1 VEGEED
7 GRLRRLRNWW
17 DEPERTVAAGG
28 RRREFFFP
36 QDSVFFL
43 GTNLDRGREPINRI
57 FSVQPM
63 YELFY
68 VEDGVRRK
76 R

>member
-28 RRREFFFP
+28 RRREFVPTKLGCFFIR
-36 QDSVFFL
+36 
-43 GTNLDRGREPINRI
+43 TNLDRGREPINGI
-57 FSVQPM
+57 FSAHVRFF
-63 YELFY
+63 L
-68 VEDGVRRK
+68 VDNGVRRK